1 MILPLL
7 VAGLLL
13 TPSGTVYDGR
23 GEPQGYVKA
32 SRPGHVDLYDRHSRR
47 LGYGRLAPDGRVDFY
62 DVNSRRLFEIRP
74 ERPPV
79 KRSR

>member
-1 MILPLL
+1 MIIPLL

-13 TPSGTVYDGR
+13 TPSGAVYDGR

-47 LGYGRLAPDGRVDFY
+47 LGYGRQAADGQIEFFDTH
-62 DVNSRRLFEIRP
+62 SRRILTIQSKRARP
-74 ERPPV
+74 R
-79 KRSR
+79 R

>member
-1 MILPLL
+1 MIAAFL

-23 GEPQGYVKA
+23 GEPQGYVRE

-47 LGYGRLAPDGRVDFY
+47 LGYGRQAADGRIEFFDTS
-62 DVNSRRLFEIRP
+62 SRRILTIQP
-74 ERPPV
+74 ERARP
-79 KRSR
+79 RR